1 MRTTDKIDRGIY
13 NVILIH
19 VARTWE
25 RTRVKQKFGE
35 MPIDNIASTD
45 TIEEIATTIYNNEII
60 QGFVNSV
67 DKRDYWVKNTNE
79 MSDTY
84 IENEA
89 LRIINNEIA
98 L

>member
-1 MRTTDKIDRGIY
+1 
-13 NVILIH
+13 
-19 VARTWE
+19 
-25 RTRVKQKFGE
+25 

-67 DKRDYWVKNTNE
+67 DKRNYWINNTDS

-89 LRIINNEIA
+89 LQIINNE
-98 L
+98 LQLTP